1 MSVLRHTQEEA
12 GVGGRELRSS
22 GAMLELHSEP
32 CSTTLRCSRPTTRA
46 VCRRDFWGADLPWCK
61 NPIPIQAAQPAEARA
76 QS

>member
-22 GAMLELHSEP
+22 GAMLGLHSEP

-46 VCRRDFWGADLPWCK
+46 VCRRGYGGGFAVVQKPNT
-61 NPIPIQAAQPAEARA
+61 NPGG
-76 QS
+76 STG